1 MKQNEKGEGFI
12 RSEQEESSLDK
23 LKDIHLNLV
32 PKLGENWNQHSL
44 VTLRRQS
51 ISRILYYDWVYKK
64 LLGKPGVICEF
75 GVQWG
80 SGLSVLQS
88 LRGMYEPYNHQRKLI
103 GFDTFEGFPDV
114 CELDAEAKVGDYA
127 TDVGY
132 EHILQNIL
140 DAHEQQ
146 SPLSHI
152 KKNELVKGDASETV
166 KTWLEQHPGLLIGMA
181 IFDMD
186 IYKPT
191 RDVLEA
197 IKPRLFKG
205 SVLVFDE
212 LSCDSWP
219 GETIAV
225 QEVLGINSLRFEHFP
240 HQPNC
245 AVAIYE

>member
-12 RSEQEESSLDK
+12 RSKSEESSLDQ

-32 PKLGENWNQHSL
+32 PKLGENWNQHAL

-51 ISRILYYDWVYKK
+51 ISRILYYDWIYQK

-80 SGLSVLQS
+80 SGLSILQS

-103 GFDTFEGFPDV
+103 GFDTFEGFPQV
-114 CELDAEAKVGDYA
+114 CDLDAGANVGDYA
-127 TDVGY
+127 TDAGY
-132 EHILQNIL
+132 EHVLQTIL

-152 KKNELVKGDASETV
+152 KKNELVKGDASETINS
-166 KTWLEQHPGLLIGMA
+166 WLEQHPGLLIGMA